1 MNARPYAR
9 ARRRRP
15 LHPSGMLGAAL
26 LALLV
31 LASLL
36 APWLAP
42 RGPAQVDLRRRLAPP
57 SWSEPLGTDELGRS
71 TLARVL
77 HGGRVSLLVAAVTV
91 LVAAVTGGALGALA
105 GAAPGRLDTLLMRFV
120 DALLICPPLLLAL
133 AIVGAVGPGLWHAA
147 IALAVVE
154 APVFARLTRSQVVAV
169 RELPYV
175 EAAIACGASRIRIL
189 LRHVLPAATGNLVV
203 QATLTSGFVVV
214 ALSGLSFLGLGVQ
227 PPTADWGDMLARARH
242 HLLDAPWLM
251 LAPGIAISAAVLGA
265 NLLGDALRD
274 ALGATGAATG
284 GARGNDWRGGP
295 RSREARPAHRTAI
308 GRSTSR

>member
-1 MNARPYAR
+1 MV
-9 ARRRRP
+9 
-15 LHPSGMLGAAL
+15 GAAL

-36 APWLAP
+36 APWLAL
-42 RGPAQVDLRRRLAPP
+42 RGPAEVDLRKRLAPP

-105 GAAPGRLDTLLMRFV
+105 GAAPGRLDVLLMRFV

-154 APVFARLTRSQVVAV
+154 APVFARLTRSQVVVV

-175 EAAIACGASRIRIL
+175 EAAIACGASRLRVL

-251 LAPGIAISAAVLGA
+251 LAPGIAISTAVLGA

-284 GARGNDWRGGP
+284 GALSYQRSGASGTHEVRSTP
-295 RSREARPAHRTAI
+295 RRPGA
-308 GRSTSR
+308 RSTS

>member
-1 MNARPYAR
+1 VIPGR
-9 ARRRRP
+9 ARW
-15 LHPSGMLGAAL
+15 HPSGVIGAAL
-26 LALLV
+26 LTLLIV
-31 LASLL
+31 ASLL

-42 RGPAQVDLRRRLAPP
+42 RGPAEVDLRRRLAPP

-77 HGGRVSLLVAAVTV
+77 HGGRVSLLVAVAS
-91 LVAAVTGGALGALA
+91 VAAAALAGVALGALA
-105 GAAPGRLDTLLMRFV
+105 GAAPGRLDGLVMRAV

-133 AIVGAVGPGLWHAA
+133 AIVGALGPGLWHAA
-147 IALAVVE
+147 IAVALVE
-154 APVFARLTRSQVVAV
+154 TPVFARLTRSVIVVV

-175 EAAIACGASRIRIL
+175 EAAIAVGGRRGRVM
-189 LRHVLPAATGNLVV
+189 LRHVLPAAAGTIAVQLTLATGF
-203 QATLTSGFVVV
+203 AVV

-251 LAPGIAISAAVLGA
+251 LSPGVAVTAAVLGC

-274 ALGATGAATG
+274 AVATPGGAARPWFR
-284 GARGNDWRGGP
+284 RG
-295 RSREARPAHRTAI
+295 S
-308 GRSTSR
+308 